1 MAPLEALNIRLP
13 EKGERTFR
21 HRATRAD
28 RGVVAQIFESQDYSL
43 GRLQRG
49 AELVALYDQIKRPL
63 ILDLGANIGAA
74 AVYFAM
80 HFPRAHIVAL
90 EPQADNYALLKENV
104 AGLDV
109 DARLAAVGSRD
120 GEAALVDPGE
130 GEWGYR
136 TAAGTGIRVEGA
148 PRLVAEKIAAGFAP
162 FVAKIDIEGAEAELF
177 AGDTGWAE
185 RFPLVIIELHDWLLP
200 RAGSAR
206 SFLAWAATRERDFVA
221 IGENVFSI
229 AHKWTDGGVS

>member
-1 MAPLEALNIRLP
+1 MAALEKLDLRLP
-13 EKGERTFR
+13 DRGSRAFR
-21 HRATRAD
+21 HRPTRAD
-28 RGVVAQIFESQDYSL
+28 RGVVAQIFEAQDYSL

-49 AELVALYDQIKRPL
+49 AELVALYGEMRRPL
-63 ILDLGANIGAA
+63 ILDFGANIGAA
-74 AVYFAM
+74 AVYFGM

-90 EPQADNYALLKENV
+90 EPQAENFELLKENV

-136 TAAGTGIRVEGA
+136 TAAGRGVRVESA
-148 PRLVAEKIAAGFAP
+148 ARLVAEKLGAGYAP
-162 FVAKIDIEGAEAELF
+162 YIAKIDIEGAESELF
-177 AGDTGWAE
+177 AGDTAWAD

-200 RAGSAR
+200 RAGSSA
-206 SFLAWAATRERDFVA
+206 SFLAWAAARRRDFVP

-229 AHKWTDGGVS
+229 AHQWDS

>member
-1 MAPLEALNIRLP
+1 MAALETLNLRL
-13 EKGERTFR
+13 EKGERAFR
-21 HRATRAD
+21 YRPTRAD
-28 RGVVAQIFESQDYSL
+28 RGVVAQIFEQQDYSF

-49 AELVALYDQIKRPL
+49 AELVALYERIKRPL

-80 HFPRAHIVAL
+80 QFPRAHIVAL
-90 EPQADNYALLKENV
+90 EPDAGNFSLLQSN
-104 AGLDV
+104 AQGLDV
-109 DARLAAVGSRD
+109 DARSAAVGSRD

-136 TAAGTGIRVEGA
+136 TAEGKGVRVESA
-148 PRLVAEKIAAGFAP
+148 ARLVAEKQAAGFTP
-162 FVAKIDIEGAEAELF
+162 FVAKIDIEGAEGELF
-177 AGDTGWAE
+177 TGDTAWAD

-200 RAGSAR
+200 RGGTSR
-206 SFLAWAATRERDFVA
+206 GFLAWAAARQRDFVP

-229 AHKWTDGGVS
+229 AHQWDS

>member
-1 MAPLEALNIRLP
+1 MAALEKLDIRLP
-13 EKGERTFR
+13 ERASRAF
-21 HRATRAD
+21 HYRATRAD

-49 AELVALYDQIKRPL
+49 AELVALYERMRRPL
-63 ILDLGANIGAA
+63 VLDLGANIGAS
-74 AVYFAM
+74 AVYFGM

-90 EPQADNYALLKENV
+90 EPQAENFALLKENV

-109 DARLAAVGSRD
+109 DARLAAIGSRE

-136 TAAGTGIRVEGA
+136 TTAGRGVRVESAARLVSEKLAAGY
-148 PRLVAEKIAAGFAP
+148 AP
-162 FVAKIDIEGAEAELF
+162 FIAKIDIEGAEAELF
-177 AGDTGWAE
+177 AGDTAWADG
-185 RFPLVIIELHDWLLP
+185 FPLVIIELHDWLLP
-200 RAGSAR
+200 RAGTAR
-206 SFLAWAATRERDFVA
+206 AFLSWAAARPRDFVP

-229 AHKWTDGGVS
+229 AHEWVS

>member
-1 MAPLEALNIRLP
+1 VAALEKLDIRLP
-13 EKGERTFR
+13 ERGS
-21 HRATRAD
+21 RAFHYRPTRAD

-49 AELVALYDQIKRPL
+49 ADLLALYERIRRPL

-74 AVYFAM
+74 TVYFGM

-90 EPQADNYALLKENV
+90 EPQAENFALLQDNV

-109 DARLAAVGSRD
+109 DARRAAIGSRD

-136 TAAGTGIRVEGA
+136 TAAGRGVRVEGA
-148 PRLVAEKIAAGFAP
+148 ARLVAEKRAAGYTP
-162 FVAKIDIEGAEAELF
+162 YIAKIDIEGAEAELF
-177 AGDTGWAE
+177 AADTAWADS
-185 RFPLVIIELHDWLLP
+185 FPLVIIELHDWLLP
-200 RAGSAR
+200 RAGTSRA
-206 SFLAWAATRERDFVA
+206 FLAWAGARQRDFVPV
-221 IGENVFSI
+221 GENVFSI
-229 AHKWTDGGVS
+229 AHQWDS

>member
-1 MAPLEALNIRLP
+1 MAALEKLDIRLP
-13 EKGERTFR
+13 ERGSRAFR
-21 HRATRAD
+21 YRATRAD

-49 AELVALYDQIKRPL
+49 ADLVALYERIGRPL

-74 AVYFAM
+74 AVYFGM

-90 EPQADNYALLKENV
+90 EPQADNFALLKENV

-109 DARLAAVGSRD
+109 DARLAAIGSRD

-136 TAAGTGIRVEGA
+136 TSAGRGVRMESAA
-148 PRLVAEKIAAGFAP
+148 RLVAEKMAAGYAP
-162 FVAKIDIEGAEAELF
+162 YIAKIDIEGAEAELF
-177 AGDTGWAE
+177 AGDTAWAE

-200 RAGSAR
+200 RAGTSRA
-206 SFLAWAATRERDFVA
+206 FLSWAAAQPRDFVP

-229 AHKWTDGGVS
+229 AHQWDS